1 MSLQWIK
8 SLLFLLSFLCLC
20 PSQPSTPLLRF
31 STFLDHSNMVYMR
44 WDHDEVETM
53 TFELQVRTA
62 GWVAFGFSPHG
73 ELPGSDIVIGGVFP
87 NGSIYFS
94 DWHAV
99 DEENLE
105 EDKSQDY
112 QLLSL
117 KEDETFTIMRFKR
130 YFQTCD
136 PNDLAITGDTAR
148 LISAFGTDDTLQFS
162 KGQRFIKSVF
172 LMRVI
177 NPAELNEPKIFF
189 TYDLMLNDFPVP
201 VEETTYACTFIP
213 LPIVK
218 QKHHIYKF
226 EPITTT
232 HQNTL
237 MAHHILVY
245 ACGNGSVLPTGI
257 SDCYGADPDFALCSQ
272 VIVGWAIGGETHQ
285 FPNEAAISIGT
296 PMDPQY
302 IRLEIH
308 YSNFDLIPGLID
320 NSGIRLY
327 YTPELRPYDM
337 GVLQTGVFTFP
348 VHFIPPGA
356 DSYKSYGLCKS
367 SQFDEMNGTPVPD
380 MKVIGFLLHTHL
392 AGRGVKAVQYRNGEQ
407 VRIICE
413 DNKYDFSLQETRDL
427 KEAITIKTGDE
438 ILVECNFQTLD
449 RTEIT
454 FSGPSTL
461 NEMCLVFLFYYPRN
475 NISSCMGYPD
485 IQQIAH
491 ALGQEASDAM
501 EGMMAVNY
509 VEWNNETIKAAEK
522 AAKEADQIVI
532 IKTIDELQKNES
544 GIIRDIIIAESGPCH
559 DISGHPIVRGPQVAA
574 SLRGAAA
581 VTSKALSNAEILTF
595 PLLLLKQLAFTW
607 LLTSSHC
614 RI

>member
-1 MSLQWIK
+1 MKIMSLLWTK
-8 SLLFLLSFLCLC
+8 SFLFLLSIPCLC
-20 PSQPSTPLLRF
+20 SSQLSPPPLRF
-31 STFLDHSNMVYMR
+31 SAFLDHSNLVFMS
-44 WDHDEVETM
+44 WDHDAEEIM
-53 TFELQVRTA
+53 TFELRVKTT

-117 KEDETFTIMRFKR
+117 TEDEIFTTIRFKR

-136 PNDLAITGDTAR
+136 PNDLDITGDTAR
-148 LISAFGTDDTLQFS
+148 LISAFGTDDTVQFS
-162 KGQRFIKSVF
+162 KGQRFLKSLF

-177 NPAELNEPKIFF
+177 SPTELNDPKIFF
-189 TYDLMLNDFPVP
+189 THDLKLNDFPIP
-201 VEETTYACTFIP
+201 VDETTYACTFIP

-226 EPITTT
+226 EPIITT
-232 HQNTL
+232 HQNRS
-237 MAHHILVY
+237 MVHHILVY

-257 SDCYGADPDFALCSQ
+257 SDCYGANPDFALCSQ
-272 VIVGWAIGGETHQ
+272 VVAGWAVGGGSYQ

-327 YTPELRPYDM
+327 YTLDLRPYDM

-356 DSYKSYGLCKS
+356 DTYKSYGLCKS
-367 SQFDEMNGTPVPD
+367 SQFNEMNGTPVPD
-380 MKVIGFLLHTHL
+380 LKVFGFLLHTHL
-392 AGRGVKAVQYRNGEQ
+392 AGRGLKVVQYRKGEQ

-427 KEAITIKTGDE
+427 KEVITIKVGDE

-454 FSGPSTL
+454 FGGPSTL
-461 NEMCLVFLFYYPRN
+461 NEMCLAFLFYYPRN

-485 IQQIAH
+485 IQQIAS

-501 EGMMAVNY
+501 EGMIAMNY
-509 VEWNNETIKAAEK
+509 VEWNNETIKNAEK
-522 AAKEADQIVI
+522 AAKEADQTVI
-532 IKTIDELQKNES
+532 IKTIDVSVVCLYL
-544 GIIRDIIIAESGPCH
+544 AEWLGVGKTWSALEFETKAHGRTKV
-559 DISGHPIVRGPQVAA
+559 S
-574 SLRGAAA
+574 
-581 VTSKALSNAEILTF
+581 ALSTAEILPL
-595 PLLLLKQLAFTW
+595 PLLLLTQLAFTW
-607 LLTSSHC
+607 LLISYQC